1 MFSNCDVP
9 RYLAKLR
16 AACPGVDELPP
27 DCVGVLLG
35 ITFNRGA
42 SFNTAG
48 PRYAEM
54 RQIHD
59 CVKAGRLER
68 IPGLIRSMKRLWPNS
83 RGLPV
88 KGMRF

>member
-1 MFSNCDVP
+1 L
-9 RYLAKLR
+9 RR
-16 AACPGVDELPP
+16 AALSGEAARGPSWCRRTSARLY
-27 DCVGVLLG
+27 LG

-68 IPGLIRSMKRLWPNS
+68 IPGLIRSMKRLWRNS